1 ADLVWYHWPTGEV
14 RIWALD
20 GSSKTGEVSVGFNT
34 QPGWVLAGAGDFD
47 GDGNLDL
54 LWFSPSTG
62 RVKIWPMNGTTRRY
76 ANGLPVEVVLAQS
89 VPPNNGW
96 AVAGIGDIDNDGISD
111 IIWWNQLDGRIN
123 HWLLTPS
130 MTVKPESGMIG
141 AHASPGTWKVVGI
154 G

>member
-1 ADLVWYHWPTGEV
+1 
-14 RIWALD
+14 
-20 GSSKTGEVSVGFNT
+20 
-34 QPGWVLAGAGDFD
+34 

-96 AVAGIGDIDNDGISD
+96 AVAGVGDIDNDGVSD
-111 IIWWNQLDGRIN
+111 VIWWNQLDGRIN

-130 MTVKPESGMIG
+130 MTVKPESRMIG

-154 G
+154 GDFNGDGRTDILWKDDASGDVELWLTNGVYGYNPVSLALGVAPE